1 MEEKDKAQRE
11 DRAST
16 DCEINLNPYEITLDI
31 DGAKPNL
38 NAASVDR
45 PKSTK
50 GFLKRKEDSSS
61 GTKRGDISSETKEED
76 SSSGTKIKLLD
87 EAPQVMRRP
96 LMMMKGHTY
105 AAAMPFVEIE
115 QAVTTDANGNVI
127 THNPP
132 LKTKKRVLAVIR
144 DDGKVFYHGLAEF
157 GKLGFSVELPELPR
171 DEKLFSQQ
179 GLKKYEGGERISP
192 RILFEQLCEVV
203 DAFIDFNQSLGTQRE
218 MCEFIACFILATWFV
233 EAFNVVPFLW
243 IDGDKGSGKTQL
255 ATLISRLGFLGQ
267 MLLSSGSF
275 ASLRDLGDN
284 GACLCFDEAE
294 NLDSPKAEPYKRE
307 ILLAGNKR
315 GSTVTLK
322 KPGKDN
328 KWETQYVN
336 MFCPR
341 VFSAIERPDSVL
353 GSRAIIIPMVRTLDG
368 KKGNADIWDLATWP
382 HVQGKL
388 LDSLWS
394 VALANFSQLS
404 SFDSKVKELSPLVG
418 RALEP
423 WRAILAVALWL
434 ESKGVIGIGE
444 RMNKLS
450 LSYQKQRET
459 VETEDLSSLII
470 RAICKILKC
479 EVVRLGEACEV
490 GKGSV
495 PMRTGEIE
503 LQAQLIALDM
513 ELDIDPQEITSLRI
527 GRKLSQQRFEKKR
540 EGGTGKARWKIDRK
554 RLNEWASAS
563 GLIAREKGES
573 Q

>member
-1 MEEKDKAQRE
+1 MEEKDKAQRKG
-11 DRAST
+11 RAST
-16 DCEINLNPYEITLDI
+16 ECEINLNLDDI
-31 DGAKPNL
+31 KLNLDEVKPNR
-38 NAASVDR
+38 NAANVDR

-50 GFLKRKEDSSS
+50 GFLKRKEDSSL
-61 GTKRGDISSETKEED
+61 GTKKGDISSRTKGED

-87 EAPQVMRRP
+87 EAPEVMRRP

-105 AAAMPFVEIE
+105 AAVMPFVEIE
-115 QAVTTDANGNVI
+115 QTETTDEHGNVK

-144 DDGKVFYHGLAEF
+144 DDGKVFYHGQAEF

-179 GLKKYEGGERISP
+179 GIKRYVSGERVKPQS
-192 RILFEQLCEVV
+192 LFEHLCEVG
-203 DAFIDFNQSLGTQRE
+203 DAFIDFNQSIGTQRE
-218 MCEFIACFILATWFV
+218 LCEFVACFIQATWFV

-243 IDGDKGSGKTQL
+243 INGDKGSGKTQL

-275 ASLRDLGDN
+275 ASLRDLADN

-294 NLDSPKAEPYKRE
+294 NLNSPKAEPYKRE
-307 ILLAGNKR
+307 ILLAGNRR

-322 KPGKDN
+322 KQGKDN
-328 KWETQYVN
+328 KWENQYVN

-353 GSRAIIIPMVRTLDG
+353 ASRAIIIPMVRTLDG
-368 KKGNADIWDLATWP
+368 KKGNADIWDAGTWP
-382 HVQGKL
+382 HEPQKL

-394 VALANFSQLS
+394 VALANFSQIS

-434 ESKGVIGIGE
+434 ESEGVVGIGE
-444 RMNKLS
+444 RMNNLS
-450 LSYQKQRET
+450 IKYQKERKS
-459 VETEDLSSLII
+459 VETEDLTSLII
-470 RAICKILKC
+470 RAICKLLKC
-479 EVVRLGEACEV
+479 EVVRLGEECEV
-490 GKGSV
+490 RKGSV
-495 PMRTGEIE
+495 FMRTSAIE
-503 LQAQLIALDM
+503 LEAQTIALDM
-513 ELDIDPQEITSLRI
+513 ELDIDMQEVSANRI
-527 GRKLSQQRFEKKR
+527 GRRLSQARFEHKR
-540 EGGTGKARWKIDRK
+540 EGGTGRYGWKIDRK
-554 RLNEWASAS
+554 RLYEWALAI
-563 GLIAREKGES
+563 GLIAREKGEG